1 MNDIKRI
8 SGELIRKIG
17 SLSQKKFRQ
26 KYAIF
31 PVEGDKLIESLLHF
45 PDWEVLACVVD
56 DSRVVQTMTNP
67 LIERAE
73 TSIYWADDKEWMRIS
88 SLHTPPGILCLVKQ
102 RIWPFQ
108 SPNSGGR
115 YFCLDG
121 IRDPGN
127 LGTIIRVADWFGMD
141 GVFCTPDCVDL
152 YNPKTVQSTM
162 GSIFKVPVWYMD
174 RESIWDL
181 AGHMQWIAADMNG
194 VSHKSFD
201 WETPQ
206 VILIGSESHGVGE
219 FFNERV
225 TCRVSIAGHPDKHAE
240 SLNASIAAAILAA
253 ESYSQR

>member
-17 SLSQKKFRQ
+17 TLSQKKFRQ

-31 PVEGDKLIESLLHF
+31 SVEGDKLVESLWHF
-45 PDWEVLACVVD
+45 PDWEVLSCVVD
-56 DSRVVQTMTNP
+56 QSRLSETMTNP
-67 LIERAE
+67 RMDRSKTA
-73 TSIYWADDKEWMRIS
+73 IYLADEKEWKRIS

-108 SPNSGGR
+108 SPNSRGR

-127 LGTIIRVADWFGMD
+127 LGTIIRIADWFGMD

-152 YNPKTVQSTM
+152 YNPKTIQSTM

-174 RESIWDL
+174 HETIW
-181 AGHMQWIAADMNG
+181 ASTANMHWVAAEMNG
-194 VSHKSFD
+194 ESHDSFV
-201 WETPQ
+201 WEYPQ

-219 FFNERV
+219 FFKQRVNSRV
-225 TCRVSIAGHPDKHAE
+225 TITGHSDKHAE
-240 SLNASIAAAILAA
+240 SLNAGIAAAILAA
-253 ESYSQR
+253 ESYSKR